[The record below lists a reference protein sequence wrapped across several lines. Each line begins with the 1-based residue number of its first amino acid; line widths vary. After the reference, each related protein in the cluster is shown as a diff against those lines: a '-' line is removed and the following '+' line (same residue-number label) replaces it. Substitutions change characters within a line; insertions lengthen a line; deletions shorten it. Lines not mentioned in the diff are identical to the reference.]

1 MRGIWRQL
9 ATDHGW
15 VPVRRGRTLRTNVGW
30 LSYLSFVLYQGETPW
45 AAGIIDDIYEAT
57 RGGETHFFLVIHQHA
72 LVAAPA
78 PDRTLWRYT
87 PTLRR
92 VWVSHT
98 RVLCGVPHLVQHTD
112 VFAILPMYAER
123 LIGAA

>member
-1 MRGIWRQL
+1 M
-9 ATDHGW
+9 
-15 VPVRRGRTLRTNVGW
+15 RRGRTLRTDVGW

-45 AAGIIDDIYEAT
+45 AAGIIVDIYEAA

-72 LVAAPA
+72 LVAAPN

-92 VWVSHT
+92 VWTSHT
-98 RVLCGVPHLVQHTD
+98 MVLRGVPYLRQLPD
-112 VFAILPMYAER
+112 VCATWPMYAER
-123 LIGAA
+123 LIGVA